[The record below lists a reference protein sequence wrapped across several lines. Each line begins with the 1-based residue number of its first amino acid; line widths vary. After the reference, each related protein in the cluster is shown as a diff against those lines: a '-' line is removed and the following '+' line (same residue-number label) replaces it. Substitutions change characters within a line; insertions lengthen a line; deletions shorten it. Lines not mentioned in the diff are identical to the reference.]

1 MKIVKFYLEGR
12 ERYGILEK
20 DSISIA
26 EGNPFEDLK
35 LTSSYLP
42 LNSVRLLPPVEPPNI
57 VCIGLNYRRHAME
70 SKSPVPE
77 VPQLFL
83 KPTTT
88 IIGHEDQI
96 VLPEMDPDKVD
107 YEAELAIVIGK
118 RAKYVPEEKALEYIA
133 GYTCANDVSARGC
146 QFRDIQWTRG
156 KSFDTFC
163 PIGPVIETD
172 IKDPDLLRIQCRLN
186 SRVVQD
192 SNTSDMIFSVR
203 EIISFVS
210 RCFTLLPG
218 TLILTGTPE
227 GVGFARNPPVFL
239 RDGDVVEVEI
249 DRIGILRN
257 TVKRVNSE
265 V

>member
-1 MKIVKFYLEGR
+1 MKIVRFYLRGKK
-12 ERYGILEK
+12 RYGVLEDDQVFVAEGDPFK
-20 DSISIA
+20 GLKTSSRSFPLDSI
-26 EGNPFEDLK
+26 
-35 LTSSYLP
+35 
-42 LNSVRLLPPVEPPNI
+42 RLLPPVEPPNI
-57 VCIGLNYRRHAME
+57 ICVGLNYRKHARE
-70 SKSPVPE
+70 SKSPIPE

-88 IIGHEDQI
+88 IIGPEERI
-96 VLPEMDPDKVD
+96 VLPEMDPDRVD

-118 RAKYVPEEKALEYIA
+118 LAGGVTEDKALEYVA

-146 QFRDIQWTRG
+146 QFADMQWTRG

-163 PIGPVIETD
+163 PVGPVVETSIEE
-172 IKDPDLLRIQCRLN
+172 PDRLRIQCRLN
-186 SRVVQD
+186 GNTLQD

-203 EIISFVS
+203 RIVSFVS
-210 RCFTLLPG
+210 KCFTLLPG

-249 DRIGILRN
+249 EGIGILRN
-257 TVKRVNSE
+257 PVKRGNNE